1 MKVKTLLQKIWGKEY
16 VKKFVFCILVTI
28 FISGC
33 ATTSTNSHPYAY
45 LPSAIRNQI
54 ESIEEQAEQK
64 AIQLRNRKQEAK
76 LSLENGQISQGEYLI
91 IKNQID
97 KEADDYFANSKRE
110 VQDILNRYYEYRRS
124 LY

>member
-1 MKVKTLLQKIWGKEY
+1 MMKVKFILL
-16 VKKFVFCILVTI
+16 ILLAF
-28 FISGC
+28 FICGC
-33 ATTSTNSHPYAY
+33 ASTSTNPHPYAY
-45 LPSAIRNQI
+45 LPPAIRSQI

-76 LSLENGQISQGEYLI
+76 LSLENSQISQGEYLI